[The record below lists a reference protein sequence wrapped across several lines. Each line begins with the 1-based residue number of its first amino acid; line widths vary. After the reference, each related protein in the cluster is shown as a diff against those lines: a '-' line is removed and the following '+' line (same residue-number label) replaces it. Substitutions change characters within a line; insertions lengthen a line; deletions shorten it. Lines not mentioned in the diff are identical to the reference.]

1 MSKQGVLINLGNESD
16 DEESVSGHLIEIKL
30 TSITIQISFI
40 QLYKYSQLFRD
51 KYLTEESRES
61 LSEEILQFQNQFDI
75 KEENIIL
82 FFKLIQD
89 ENVSIIND
97 NYRDLRKLSDYF
109 KVQKL
114 RKFLDKYSKNYLT
127 DLDSII
133 IQILNSPLL
142 KDPTMGYNDT
152 VNAELEDKLCDKIN
166 DCFQNSFFAKLPI
179 SIIYRILSKSEI
191 ENISSDLLFDFINA
205 SVEERYVLFHFLNI
219 GKLND

>member
-1 MSKQGVLINLGNESD
+1 MSKQGVLMNLGNESD

-166 DCFQNSFFAKLPI
+166 DCFQNSFFCKIANFNH
-179 SIIYRILSKSEI
+179 LSY
-191 ENISSDLLFDFINA
+191 LF
-205 SVEERYVLFHFLNI
+205 
-219 GKLND
+219 KK